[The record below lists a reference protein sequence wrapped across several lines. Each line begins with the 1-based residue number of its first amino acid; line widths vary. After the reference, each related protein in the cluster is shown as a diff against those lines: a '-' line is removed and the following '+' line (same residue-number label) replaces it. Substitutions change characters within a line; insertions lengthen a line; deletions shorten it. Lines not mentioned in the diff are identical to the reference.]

1 MKKIFKNMAW
11 MLAATMAMAACSD
24 SLDESGNTG
33 QGPLTG
39 EGYVKVAIN
48 MPTTSGGMTRVE
60 LNDGLEDEYK
70 VNTGIIAFFKTNS
83 TTNSDPDANATF
95 VKAYGLNSLT
105 QQDDEDVDQVST
117 RVTTTTEAPLVSDNE
132 QLYALVILNPNNSV
146 VSVNSTSG
154 VLTVGGTSLTST
166 STLAALQAELAN
178 QDLTD
183 YTGEGNNS
191 FLMTNA
197 PLSNVA
203 GNGQLSSAAAKI
215 LVPVTV
221 HETKAAAEGD
231 TNPARIYVE
240 RVVAKVTLSGFEY
253 NNSEYTK
260 KATVTTSNSDGDT
273 ESVYNGDVV
282 KLEGWVLTVTNKST
296 KLVRDVSNFST
307 WLTTDNNT
315 ASRFVGTNTIAMAD
329 NQNYYRIY
337 WAEDGNYNNADTT
350 PDADFTTY
358 SPSVQPTSWN
368 PNAERTSSSSPLYCL
383 ENTMNYDQQID
394 NRTTSVLLKT
404 KYRVKFHADDTP
416 EARDFYVCGTSPKK
430 YPANNITIGAESGT
444 TIQGIVEYVGIAA
457 SVTGLALKEN
467 VNGGIYEGTTG
478 MKDLFQKEDEATIS
492 SLTDEEATRIWNAVG
507 PIKYYKGGVSYYY
520 AALIRHFQDD
530 EGVSVPVGGV
540 ASADEYALKH
550 LGRYGVV
557 RNNWYDITINSI
569 SGPGDP
575 AIIPP
580 SGTPDDKTEGYI
592 KCEINVLSWAKR
604 SQSVDL

>member
-1 MKKIFKNMAW
+1 
-11 MLAATMAMAACSD
+11 
-24 SLDESGNTG
+24 
-33 QGPLTG
+33 
-39 EGYVKVAIN
+39 

-296 KLVRDVSNFST
+296 KLVRDVSNFSN
-307 WLTTDNNT
+307 WLTTTDNNK
-315 ASRFVGTNTIAMAD
+315 ASRFVGTNIIAMAD
-329 NQNYYRIY
+329 NQSYYRIY
-337 WAEDGNYNNADTT
+337 WAEDGNYNNDDTT

-383 ENTMNYDQQID
+383 ENTMNYDEQID

-444 TIQGIVEYVGIAA
+444 TIQGIVEYVGTAA
-457 SVTGLALKEN
+457 SVTGLALKEG
-467 VNGGIYEGTTG
+467 VNGGIYEGTDG
-478 MKDLFQKEDEATIS
+478 MKALFKKTNAPLS
-492 SLTDEEATRIWNAVG
+492 DEEATKIWNAVG

>member
-296 KLVRDVSNFST
+296 KLVRDVSNFSN
-307 WLTTDNNT
+307 WLTTTDNNK
-315 ASRFVGTNTIAMAD
+315 ASRFVGTNIIAMAD
-329 NQNYYRIY
+329 NQSYYRIY
-337 WAEDGNYNNADTT
+337 WAEDGNYNNDDTT

-383 ENTMNYDQQID
+383 ENTMNYDEQID

-444 TIQGIVEYVGIAA
+444 TIQGIVEYVGTAA
-457 SVTGLALKEN
+457 SVTGLALKEG
-467 VNGGIYEGTTG
+467 VNGGIYEGTDG
-478 MKDLFQKEDEATIS
+478 MKALFKKTNAPLS
-492 SLTDEEATRIWNAVG
+492 DEEATKIWNAVG

>member
-48 MPTTSGGMTRVE
+48 MPTTNGSMTRVDDGSI
-60 LNDGLEDEYK
+60 LDDGLENEYK
-70 VNTGIIAFFKTNS
+70 VNSGIIAFFKAGS
-83 TTNSDPDANATF
+83 TQSNPDENATF
-95 VKAYGLNSLT
+95 VKAYNLTSLT
-105 QQDDEDVDQVST
+105 QQDDNADPQVST

-132 QLYALVILNPNNSV
+132 QLYALVILNPNSSV

-154 VLTVGGTSLTST
+154 VLTVDSTSLTST

-240 RVVAKVTLSGFEY
+240 RVVAKVTLSGFNY
-253 NNSEYTK
+253 SNNEYTK
-260 KATVTTSNSDGDT
+260 VATVTTSKPSGDT
-273 ESVYNGDVV
+273 ESVYNGDVIQ
-282 KLEGWVLTVTNKST
+282 LQGWVLTVTNKST
-296 KLVRDVSNFST
+296 KLVRDVSNFSS
-307 WLTTDNNT
+307 WLTTTDNN

-337 WAEDGNYNNADTT
+337 WAEDWNYNNADTT
-350 PDADFTTY
+350 PDTDFTTY

-430 YPANNITIGAESGT
+430 YPANNITIGAEPGA
-444 TIQGIVEYVGIAA
+444 TIQGIV
-457 SVTGLALKEN
+457 
-467 VNGGIYEGTTG
+467 
-478 MKDLFQKEDEATIS
+478 
-492 SLTDEEATRIWNAVG
+492 
-507 PIKYYKGGVSYYY
+507 
-520 AALIRHFQDD
+520 
-530 EGVSVPVGGV
+530 
-540 ASADEYALKH
+540 
-550 LGRYGVV
+550 
-557 RNNWYDITINSI
+557 
-569 SGPGDP
+569 
-575 AIIPP
+575 
-580 SGTPDDKTEGYI
+580 
-592 KCEINVLSWAKR
+592 
-604 SQSVDL
+604 

>member
-48 MPTTSGGMTRVE
+48 MPTTNGSMTRVDDGSI
-60 LNDGLEDEYK
+60 LDDGLENEYK
-70 VNTGIIAFFKTNS
+70 VNSGIIAFFKAGS
-83 TTNSDPDANATF
+83 TQSNPDENATF
-95 VKAYGLNSLT
+95 VKAYNLTSLT
-105 QQDDEDVDQVST
+105 QQDDNADPQVST

-154 VLTVGGTSLTST
+154 VLTVGSTSLTST

-240 RVVAKVTLSGFEY
+240 RVVAKVTLSGFNY
-253 NNSEYTK
+253 SNNEYTK
-260 KATVTTSNSDGDT
+260 VATVTTSKPSGDT
-273 ESVYNGDVV
+273 ESVYNGDVIQ
-282 KLEGWVLTVTNKST
+282 LQGWVLTVTNKST
-296 KLVRDVSNFST
+296 KLVRDVSNFSS
-307 WLTTDNNT
+307 WLTTTDNN

-350 PDADFTTY
+350 PDTDFTTY

-430 YPANNITIGAESGT
+430 YPANNITIGAEPGA
-444 TIQGIVEYVGIAA
+444 TIQGIVEYVGTAA

-478 MKDLFQKEDEATIS
+478 MKDLFQKEDEATI
-492 SLTDEEATRIWNAVG
+492 TDEEATKIWNAVG